1 MRQDEMKT
9 DKGMDRINLK
19 SRIVRRLL
27 SLHISQS
34 RRIWNH
40 LSPSTRRLPLSCAFG
55 RHLDRLVRLYSDR
68 RQYFATFFL
77 RNRPELDL
85 LCSLANERPYGS
97 RLNVCVLACSKGAE
111 VYSIAWALRSARPD
125 LKLAI
130 CAVDISQEIVEFAS
144 QGIYSFTR
152 SDAVAL
158 ADESAEKHS
167 GQVGWNTSRDQNA
180 WMFER
185 MSKKEIE
192 AIFDIQEETATVR
205 AWLRDDIRWVCGN
218 AGDPALS
225 AQLGQ
230 QNIVLANRFLCH
242 MKPAAAEQCLENIA
256 HLVAPGGY
264 LFVSG
269 IDLDVRTKVALN
281 LNWSPV
287 LSLLRDIHEG
297 DQSIRHGWPLEYWG
311 LEPLDDRR
319 PDWQIRYAS
328 VFQVGDTIECGRNC
342 SRWQC
347 RTLEAHDLQTDQYI
361 RRVGD

>member
-1 MRQDEMKT
+1 MNLPSTRNSTDTGVIAGAENHWRIIFDRGQDEVKT

-40 LSPSTRRLPLSCAFG
+40 LSPSTRRLPLGCAFG

-144 QGIYSFTR
+144 QGIYSFSR

-158 ADESAEKHS
+158 ADESSEKRS
-167 GQVGWNTSRDQNA
+167 GQLGWNTSRDQNA

-185 MSKKEIE
+185 MSKEEIE

-205 AWLRDDIRWVCGN
+205 AWLRDGIRWVCGN
-218 AGDPALS
+218 AGDPALQ
-225 AQLGQ
+225 AELGP

-242 MKPAAAEQCLENIA
+242 MNPDAAE
-256 HLVAPGGY
+256 
-264 LFVSG
+264 
-269 IDLDVRTKVALN
+269 R
-281 LNWSPV
+281 
-287 LSLLRDIHEG
+287 
-297 DQSIRHGWPLEYWG
+297 
-311 LEPLDDRR
+311 
-319 PDWQIRYAS
+319 
-328 VFQVGDTIECGRNC
+328 
-342 SRWQC
+342 
-347 RTLEAHDLQTDQYI
+347 
-361 RRVGD
+361 